1 MRDLQKSEVAIT
13 FDVKLINFSYRLKY
27 GHIYRQLRGKKMVS
41 VLNKRCGPFL
51 FAQILLLGLLGL
63 SCSSPKLIS
72 PTPQSGQTVGARGGT
87 ITYRL
92 SSPPTTFNYLL
103 ASDEP
108 TVVTSF
114 FLLNSRLIDFDHRT
128 QKYTPA
134 LAESWKISDDEITVE
149 VKLRDG
155 LKFSDGSEVTA
166 DDVAFTL
173 KAIYD
178 ERTNSPAWKDAM
190 LVNNKQITATVAD
203 KVTVKLTFPEKV
215 AGIENYLINL
225 GVLPHQPLKAAF
237 DAGKLAEAWKINADP
252 KIVVTSGPFMVE
264 SASAGE
270 RVTLVRNPY
279 YWKKD
284 NAGTQLPYL
293 DKLVLEIIPDPNNAI
308 ARLNQNVLDI
318 IDRIRPSD
326 YASLKSTP
334 GTVNAVD
341 VGPGLGTDHLW
352 FNLNKAKSN
361 GERLDGGPKYAWF
374 NDKRFRQAVSMAI
387 DRDSITTTT
396 LRGLATPTYGF
407 VSPAN
412 RLWAD
417 PAVPTIEY
425 NLEKA
430 GQLLTDAGFTKRGEP
445 AELFDQKNNRV
456 EFTLIV
462 PAENEPRKLMAA
474 VIQQDLASLGIK
486 MQIAPVEFQN
496 VTERWVK
503 SFDYD
508 AILLGLSITD
518 TEPSSYGNFL
528 LSGAATHQWQP
539 VQKTPSSDWEKR
551 IDQLFA
557 EQAREADPQ
566 KRAALFNEIQKIMAV
581 ELPVIPIVSRH
592 VVSAANT
599 RIGNYAPSPIVPY
612 SLWNAE
618 ELYIRQ

>member
-1 MRDLQKSEVAIT
+1 MMKFV
-13 FDVKLINFSYRLKY
+13 
-27 GHIYRQLRGKKMVS
+27 GKRFGLV
-41 VLNKRCGPFL
+41 
-51 FAQILLLGLLGL
+51 LLGQVLLICILGS
-63 SCSSPKLIS
+63 SCGGSRATLPGTAPDSK
-72 PTPQSGQTVGARGGT
+72 TTGTRGGSVAYKFT
-87 ITYRL
+87 
-92 SSPPTTFNYLL
+92 SPPTTFNYLL
-103 ASDEP
+103 AADEP
-108 TVVTSF
+108 TVITSF

-128 QKYTPA
+128 QKYIPA
-134 LAESWKISDDEITVE
+134 LAESWKTADDGVTVDI
-149 VKLRDG
+149 KLQSG
-155 LKFSDGSEVTA
+155 LKFSDGSDLTS
-166 DDVAFTL
+166 DDVVFTL
-173 KAIYD
+173 RAIYD
-178 ERTNSPAWKDAM
+178 ERTHAVAWKDSM
-190 LVNNKQITATVAD
+190 LIDGKPIVGSATD
-203 KVTVKLTFPEKV
+203 KLNLKFVLPEKV
-215 AGIENYLINL
+215 AAVENYLVNL
-225 GVLPHQPLKAAF
+225 AVLPHQALKADF
-237 DAGKLAEAWKINADP
+237 EAGKLAESWKINADP
-252 KIVVTSGPFMVE
+252 KSIVTSGPFMVE

-270 RVTLVRNPY
+270 RVTLVRSPY
-279 YWKKD
+279 FWKKD
-284 NAGTQLPYL
+284 GAGIQLPYL
-293 DKLVLEIIPDPNNAI
+293 DKLVLEVVPDANNAI
-308 ARLNQNVLDI
+308 ARLNQNTLDI
-318 IDRIRPSD
+318 VDRIRPGD
-326 YASLKSTP
+326 YAAIKSTR

-341 VGPGLGTDHLW
+341 IGPGLGTDHLW
-352 FNLNKAKSN
+352 FNLNKAKAN
-361 GERLDGGPKYAWF
+361 GERLDASPKYAWF
-374 NDKRFRQAVSMAI
+374 SDKRFRQAVSMAI
-387 DRDSITTTT
+387 DRNTIATTT
-396 LRGLATPTYGF
+396 LRGLATPLFGF
-407 VSPAN
+407 VSPGN
-412 RLWAD
+412 RIWSD
-417 PAVPTIEY
+417 PAVPKTEY

-474 VIQQDLASLGIK
+474 LIQQDLASLGIK

-566 KRAALFNEIQKIMAV
+566 KRAGLFNEIQKIMAV

-618 ELYIRQ
+618 ELFIRQ